1 MAGRSTKKGGGTKR
15 TRSNSATSKK
25 KSSAASGDDGDI
37 KVEDTTKPSKINDIA
52 THQSLPLLRSISTTN
67 GRMKSTVGYVRATP
81 PGHLLQSNTSSIT
94 TSSTTSTLNTSTNNT
109 TTDKEE
115 EVSKLWNQIRNQPT
129 KNGIPFPQDG
139 FNHILGSKDI
149 KLVDGIPIGGRFVEL
164 DGPYPGKNNK
174 KSSDDNKGVRE
185 KGDND
190 GVEPE
195 EEYAL
200 QAELAQRR
208 ASLLQM
214 DTDTTSNNN
223 NNSTSQS
230 PSTANNNTTTDRHE
244 YGASRTPLDA
254 PIGSLRDKW
263 RVLPYFLKLRGL
275 MKQHIDSFDHFVKVE
290 MKQIVQVN
298 VLYDCSV
305 CVLCVCWWVLMSCSV
320 WFEKGIED
328 IMCTIIYIELQC
340 VKWE

>member
-1 MAGRSTKKGGGTKR
+1 MAGRATKKGGGTKR

-25 KSSAASGDDGDI
+25 KSSAASGGEGDI
-37 KVEDTTKPSKINDIA
+37 KLEDTTNTSKNDIA
-52 THQSLPLLRSISTTN
+52 VKSHQSLPLLRSTSTN

-81 PGHLLQSNTSSIT
+81 PGHLLQPPTSSSTSFTT
-94 TSSTTSTLNTSTNNT
+94 TSTSTTS
-109 TTDKEE
+109 KEEE
-115 EVSKLWNQIRNQPT
+115 EVSKTWNHIRNQPS

-139 FNHILGSKDI
+139 FNHILGTKDI
-149 KLVDGIPIGGRFVEL
+149 KLVDGIPIGGRLVEL
-164 DGPYPGKNNK
+164 DGPYPTKKKSDNNK
-174 KSSDDNKGVRE
+174 EVREGDDDGIKEKKKGVVE
-185 KGDND
+185 EECND

-214 DTDTTSNNN
+214 DTDTTNNSTSQTN
-223 NNSTSQS
+223 NNSTSQ
-230 PSTANNNTTTDRHE
+230 PNNNTTTTTTTTTDRHE

-275 MKQHIDSFDHFVKVE
+275 MKQHIDSFDHFVKFE
-290 MKQIVQVN
+290 MKQIVQVRTFI
-298 VLYDCSV
+298 YV
-305 CVLCVCWWVLMSCSV
+305 CMLCVC
-320 WFEKGIED
+320 
-328 IMCTIIYIELQC
+328 
-340 VKWE
+340 

>member
-1 MAGRSTKKGGGTKR
+1 MAGRATKKGGGTKR
-15 TRSNSATSKK
+15 TRSNSASKR
-25 KSSAASGDDGDI
+25 KSSAAGGDDGDI

-81 PGHLLQSNTSSIT
+81 PGHLLQPNTSSIT
-94 TSSTTSTLNTSTNNT
+94 SSSTSTLTSTST

-115 EVSKLWNQIRNQPT
+115 ETSKWNEIRNQPT

-139 FNHILGSKDI
+139 FNHILGTKDI
-149 KLVDGIPIGGRFVEL
+149 KLVDGIPIGGRIVEL
-164 DGPYPGKNNK
+164 DGPYPANDKNT
-174 KSSDDNKGVRE
+174 RE
-185 KGDND
+185 KGGDD
-190 GVEPE
+190 GCKEKKEDDDGIEPE

-208 ASLLQM
+208 SSLLQM
-214 DTDTTSNNN
+214 DTDTTNNNN
-223 NNSTSQS
+223 NNSTSSTSQS
-230 PSTANNNTTTDRHE
+230 NNNTNTTTTTTDRHE

-290 MKQIVQVN
+290 MKQIVQVMCLFYVCV
-298 VLYDCSV
+298 VLYV
-305 CVLCVCWWVLMSCSV
+305 CYVGIDGLQFVVRKEIESCIYFYVL
-320 WFEKGIED
+320 
-328 IMCTIIYIELQC
+328 
-340 VKWE
+340 